1 MAICDPCLGDEAIY
15 NPACHPQCLTD
26 ADCSFNKAC
35 LNHACID
42 PCPGSCGVN
51 AYCTVILHTPSCS
64 CPREFTGNPFESC
77 IPRSKYYLNYHVI
90 DLYQYFIKAEKEPED
105 SCDTVMCGANAV
117 CLQEKNSLSC
127 QCKPGFFGNPWIE
140 CRPECVLNSD
150 CDFTS
155 ACINNKCL
163 NPCTGA
169 CGVNAKCEVMNHI
182 PICYC
187 PPQTSGDPFVSCYQY
202 TPPYLP
208 PAPSPTP
215 CDPSPC
221 GPFSRCLVS
230 PQGFATCSCLPS
242 YKGTP
247 PACQPEC
254 IVSSDCSQ
262 TTACVNQKC
271 IDPCPGSCGINAICH
286 VINHNPICSCPE
298 GQIGDPFTN
307 CYTPVVIPEPEQPK
321 NPCVPSPCGPNSV
334 CQVQD
339 NRPVCSCVANYIG
352 SPPNCRPECVI
363 NQECP
368 QDKACIREKCTNPC
382 IGTCGENSKCN
393 VVNHTPFCTCI
404 EGYIGDAF
412 IGCTKIEAPPTPRN
426 PCEPSP
432 CGDNAQC
439 TVTAGVARC
448 SCIPPYIGNPYA
460 GGCRPECTSSA
471 DCPSNLACLAQNC
484 RDPCQGV
491 CGVNAECT
499 VVNHVPVCGC
509 PAGLT
514 GDPFTV
520 CKQPPST
527 RKYRLFKSIIMI
539 TD

>member
-1 MAICDPCLGDEAIY
+1 MFICLLFIY
-15 NPACHPQCLTD
+15 L
-26 ADCSFNKAC
+26 
-35 LNHACID
+35 
-42 PCPGSCGVN
+42 
-51 AYCTVILHTPSCS
+51 
-64 CPREFTGNPFESC
+64 
-77 IPRSKYYLNYHVI
+77 
-90 DLYQYFIKAEKEPED
+90 IKATKEPEET
-105 SCDTVMCGANAV
+105 CETVMCGTNAI
-117 CLQEKNSLSC
+117 CLQDRKSLSC
-127 QCKPGFFGNPWIE
+127 KCKPGFYGNPWIG
-140 CRPECVLNSD
+140 CRPECVLNTD
-150 CDFTS
+150 CDLEK
-155 ACINNKCL
+155 ACINNKCI
-163 NPCTGA
+163 NPCAGA

-202 TPPYLP
+202 TPQYLP
-208 PAPSPTP
+208 PAPSPSP

-230 PQGFATCSCLPS
+230 PQGYATCSCLPS

-254 IVSSDCSQ
+254 IVSSDCPQ
-262 TTACVNQKC
+262 TTACINQKC
-271 IDPCPGSCGINAICH
+271 ADPCPGSCGINAVCH
-286 VINHNPICSCPE
+286 VINHNPICSCTE

-307 CYTPVVIPEPEQPK
+307 CYTPLEIEYEPEKPK

-339 NRPVCSCVANYIG
+339 NRPVCSCIANYIG

-363 NQECP
+363 NQECA
-368 QDKACIREKCTNPC
+368 QNEACIREKCTNPC

-393 VVNHTPFCTCI
+393 VVNHTPFCTCV

-412 IGCTKIEAPPTPRN
+412 IGCTKIEAPPVPQN

-432 CGDNAQC
+432 CGENAQC
-439 TVTAGVARC
+439 TLTAGVARC
-448 SCIPPYIGNPYA
+448 NCIPPYIGNPYT

-471 DCPSNLACLAQNC
+471 DCPSNLACLAQSC

-491 CGVNAECT
+491 CGINAECT
-499 VVNHVPVCGC
+499 VVNHVPVCSC
-509 PAGLT
+509 SAGLT

-520 CKQPPST
+520 CKQPPPT
-527 RKYRLFKSIIMI
+527 RKC
-539 TD
+539 